1 MKNFSLSSLC
11 LLIVLLIVGVFAIY
25 TASTTKIGD
34 EMDTQNYYQK
44 QIFWIALSLL
54 LLVLIVRIPQ
64 QVIEVLIIPGY
75 GFTILLLL
83 VVLFMPEIN
92 GSHRWIGMGFA
103 NLQPS
108 ELAKLVTILLLAK
121 LLSRPHQSDW
131 QMIYSSFLVVIFPA
145 MLILVEPDL
154 GTSLTLFVSLFAML
168 LASPLPKFYL
178 VIFLSPLISL
188 IAIFSLP
195 VFVVLLALF
204 AWYLHR
210 ERVAPIIITFLGV
223 INSFIAVLTPIIWNG
238 LKPYQQNRILTFID
252 PLRDPFGAGYQIIQ
266 SKIAIGSGGIWGKGL
281 LMGTQK
287 NLKFLPEH
295 HTDFIF
301 SVIGEEF
308 GFFGCLIVLTL
319 FFLFLYSLVRNIR
332 KLKRNEAYYGA
343 IGIVAYLAFQVFVNI
358 GMNVGVVPTT
368 GIPLPFISYGGSNL
382 LINVMAVALILKYY
396 NERSIFG

>member
-1 MKNFSLSSLC
+1 
-11 LLIVLLIVGVFAIY
+11 VGVFAIY

-34 EMDTQNYYQK
+34 EIDTQNYYQK
-44 QIFWIALSLL
+44 QIFWNVLSLL
-54 LLVLIVRIPQ
+54 FLVVIVRIPQ
-64 QVIEVLIIPGY
+64 PVIEVLIIPGY
-75 GFTILLLL
+75 IFTLLLLL
-83 VVLFMPEIN
+83 VVLFLPEIN

-121 LLSRPHQSDW
+121 LLARPHQSDW
-131 QMIYSSFLVVIFPA
+131 QMIYSSFLVVILPA
-145 MLILVEPDL
+145 MLILIEPDL

-188 IAIFSLP
+188 IAVFSLP
-195 VFVVLLALF
+195 VFLVLLALF
-204 AWYLHR
+204 VWYLHR
-210 ERVAPIIITFLGV
+210 QRVAPITITFLGV
-223 INSFIAVLTPIIWNG
+223 INSFIAVLTPVIWKG

-332 KLKRNEAYYGA
+332 KLKRNEAYFGA

-382 LINVMAVALILKYY
+382 LINVMAVALVLKYY